1 MRMDRFPEPT
11 AEAAP
16 EWPVERIRA
25 RHSGPDLGHVEPV
38 HDALVA
44 ARLDALQVRSPHQS
58 TVDADSGDVAG
69 RSGRTSR
76 RAIRHRLG
84 RAIAGFGHFIEGTPE
99 CPDSAAPSAV
109 A

>member
-1 MRMDRFPEPT
+1 MDRFPEPT

-44 ARLDALQVRSPHQS
+44 ARLDALQVRWPRQS
-58 TVDADSGDVAG
+58 TMGADSDDVAG
-69 RSGRTSR
+69 ARSRRTSR

>member
-1 MRMDRFPEPT
+1 MDRFPAPT

-25 RHSGPDLGHVEPV
+25 RHSGPDLGRVEPV

-44 ARLDALQVRSPHQS
+44 ARLDALQLRSPRQS
-58 TVDADSGDVAG
+58 TMGADSDDVPG
-69 RSGRTSR
+69 RSRRTPH